1 MSGDHFSLE
10 TLPENEIVELLDQEV
25 ISTFIFLNQN
35 IFSYLLTALIWR
47 QLENKSAIY
56 SESYIYRIRLHPLI
70 KHLN

>member
-47 QLENKSAIY
+47 QFIQKVISIELDSI
-56 SESYIYRIRLHPLI
+56 P
-70 KHLN
+70 

>member
-25 ISTFIFLNQN
+25 ISTFIF
-35 IFSYLLTALIWR
+35 F
-47 QLENKSAIY
+47 KSKYFFLFIDYFDLASIY